1 MKSPSLFKRLA
12 CMLYESVLLIA
23 ILALATFI
31 FLKIF
36 GAATQSPLRY
46 FLQFYLW
53 LIAGAYF
60 IYCWMKSGQTLA
72 MQTWRIQ
79 LLGHGDQPMPFRQ
92 AAIRYVIASFSL
104 LLFGL
109 GFFWAI
115 FDREGLYLHDRFTGG
130 RLVMLAK

>member
-1 MKSPSLFKRLA
+1 MA
-12 CMLYESVLLIA
+12 CMLYESILLIA

-36 GAATQSPLRY
+36 GVATQSPLRY

-60 IYCWMKSGQTLA
+60 IFCWVKSGQTLA

-79 LLGHGDQPMPFRQ
+79 LLGHMQSKWLEWRETILWNHPAPLRVISLVI
-92 AAIRYVIASFSL
+92 IRN
-104 LLFGL
+104 
-109 GFFWAI
+109 
-115 FDREGLYLHDRFTGG
+115 TGIHG
-130 RLVMLAK
+130 SN